1 MAVLKNITNGPKGVN
16 APGGLVLIEAGQTV
30 EVELDDAELASSLA
44 TGWFEEAKA
53 KPEPK
58 AEPAKGEGRK

>member
-30 EVELDDAELASSLA
+30 EVELVEAELASALA
-44 TGWFEEAKA
+44 TGWFEEP
-53 KPEPK
+53 KPHPK
-58 AEPAKGEGRK
+58 ADPAGGKK